1 MYLCIITYNSY
12 IMNVKKIIK
21 DKGFTIS
28 KVAELMQ
35 VSQPALSK
43 LLDNNP
49 TTNKLREIASV
60 IGCKVGDFFTDE
72 MSNADFVA
80 LIKSGNEF
88 FCASS
93 LQDLENIVSEL
104 KKR

>member
-1 MYLCIITYNSY
+1 
-12 IMNVKKIIK
+12 MNIKKTIK

-72 MSNADFVA
+72 MSNKDFVA

-93 LQDLENIVSEL
+93 LQDLQDIVTKLQE
-104 KKR
+104 KG